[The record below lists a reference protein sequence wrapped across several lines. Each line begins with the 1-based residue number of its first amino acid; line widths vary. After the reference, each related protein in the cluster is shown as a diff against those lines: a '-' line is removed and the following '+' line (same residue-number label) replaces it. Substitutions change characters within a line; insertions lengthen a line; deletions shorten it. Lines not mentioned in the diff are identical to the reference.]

1 MAAAACASFMAV
13 FLCSGCV
20 AQSSPP
26 FAVSNPK
33 HMKLPVDEAA
43 RIYTSACAL
52 VARTIR
58 PEKPPHLQ
66 PKFILVLGSQADEMV
81 RDGEM
86 SEVHLKTWNS
96 ANFAE
101 AVVMLAA
108 REILKNDDVQ
118 DIVRTAVLSAKA
130 SVSVSE
136 LRQGR

>member
-1 MAAAACASFMAV
+1 
-13 FLCSGCV
+13 
-20 AQSSPP
+20 
-26 FAVSNPK
+26 
-33 HMKLPVDEAA
+33 MKLPVDEAA